1 MRLLLTTLL
10 LATSLSAQAA
20 GPGPE
25 DQIRYRK
32 AAYSFVSWNMGKI
45 KAQVADGNT
54 AYDSAQVQ
62 AAANAIAGVANSG
75 LGALFG
81 PGTEQSVG
89 AQKTRAKAELFS
101 NLPEVARL
109 GQDFNKAANFLAQ
122 EAASGDQTRV
132 RTAFGQLGRSCK
144 SCHDK
149 YRAD

>member
-1 MRLLLTTLL
+1 MKLLLTTLL
-10 LATSLSAQAA
+10 LATSLGAQAA
-20 GPGPE
+20 APSPE
-25 DQIRYRK
+25 DQIRFRK

-45 KAQVADGNT
+45 KSQIADGGT
-54 AYDSAQVQ
+54 AYDAQQVQ

-89 AQKTRAKAELFS
+89 TQKTRAKPELFT
-101 NLPEVARL
+101 NLQDVARL

-122 EAASGDQTRV
+122 EAASGDQARV
-132 RTAFGQLGRSCK
+132 RAAFGQLGRTCK
-144 SCHDK
+144 GCHDK